1 VSLMSEGSPGKEKVL
16 VACVLSSEKKK
27 KTMMTNRS

>member
-1 VSLMSEGSPGKEKVL
+1 VSLMSQGSPGKEKVL

-27 KTMMTNRS
+27 TMMTNRS